1 MTLTTNC
8 NESMQKVHYIKKSPN
23 INNFDINSCCRSLFE
38 IPGLQ
43 SSPASVAAR
52 MPDRPVRSWSTYLK
66 IKKSKLSKTATPK
79 SSLCCKSID
88 IIFSS
93 FFRF

>member
-1 MTLTTNC
+1 MTLTKNC

-52 MPDRPVRSWSTYLK
+52 MPRPPSPLLVYLLK
-66 IKKSKLSKTATPK
+66 DKKSKLSKTATPK
-79 SSLCCKSID
+79 SSSCCKSID
-88 IIFSS
+88 VIFSS